1 MTLNRADIKQHIRKM
16 TLKHADVET
25 TLEKL
30 KINKC

>member
-1 MTLNRADIKQHIRKM
+1 MTLKHADIKQHIRKM
-16 TLKHADVET
+16 TLKNADVET